1 MGRNDTTSAVVDGV
15 LKLILTASTVGSV
28 LVAPNALIAFDK
40 PLRRIFDKLDSR
52 ERERE
57 MRRVIKYMKW
67 QGLINGDYDH
77 GLQITKRG
85 RKRLDR
91 VNIETITIDR
101 SVRCDKKWR
110 LVLYDL
116 PKRYKVAR
124 TSVPKKL
131 RELGFYQLQRSVWI
145 FPHECRKEIEAIS
158 SHYKVYKYVSYI
170 ETGNIDNE
178 SLLKKKFRYL
188 RFSS

>member
-101 SVRCDKKWR
+101 SVRWDKKWR